1 MIETT
6 VSIDAR
12 ALEKVLSRLSHAATV
27 KVIYSG
33 LTKSAREAKSLVTEA
48 LYNTYNL
55 KKKDLKSYSRTKL
68 PSRGDLSNPESS
80 VTVLGG
86 AIPISR
92 FNPKQTRVGVGVK
105 VMRNR
110 GREVIPSAFLAPLK
124 GRVQPAIRTRKIKG
138 AARKYVVSPSM
149 RAPFRPEG
157 GGELPINRFMADPPS
172 MVIASV
178 VDRISTKAADEG
190 AKTMYELIEQ
200 LLETGRG

>member
-6 VSIDAR
+6 VTIDAR
-12 ALEKVLSRLSHAATV
+12 ALERVLSRLSHEGTV
-27 KVIYSG
+27 KVVYAG
-33 LTKSAREAKSLVTEA
+33 LVASARSARSLVTEA

-55 KKKDLKSYSRTKL
+55 KKKDIKSYSRLKF

-80 VTVLGG
+80 VTVQGG

-92 FNPKQTRVGVGVK
+92 FNPKQTKAGVGVK

-110 GREVIPSAFLAPLK
+110 GREVIPSAFLAPLQ

-149 RAPFRPEG
+149 RAPFRPDG

-172 MVIASV
+172 IVISSV
-178 VDRISTKAADEG
+178 VDRIATKAADQG
-190 AKTMYELIEQ
+190 AAKMFEMVER
-200 LLETGRG
+200 LLDRGRG